1 MEMDNAIF
9 LSSLTGN
16 SMIFH
21 VFLLDPCRVPETC
34 FPSVP
39 SPLDSLAAPAMKQH
53 PPGSKKCLQNLLGSC
68 RTVSRTIVSF
78 WMEHVT
84 YQHHMYIQYVYIYIL
99 YYILI
104 YQKDSKSNHHHQHL
118 RFLITRPTI
127 LSITKWP
134 VADCG
139 IEMVRPTS
147 GRDAMAVEAT
157 TYGDK
162 VNRHLT

>member
-84 YQHHMYIQYVYIYIL
+84 YQHHMYIQYVYIYTIL
-99 YYILI
+99 YTNI
-104 YQKDSKSNHHHQHL
+104 SKRFKKQPSSSTSPFSHHQTYHL
-118 RFLITRPTI
+118 
-127 LSITKWP
+127 KHNQ
-134 VADCG
+134 VAS
-139 IEMVRPTS
+139 S
-147 GRDAMAVEAT
+147 GLRD
-157 TYGDK
+157 
-162 VNRHLT
+162 